1 MRPLLCVLV
10 LTAAAQASDADPF
23 ITQAQAALKDGDV
36 AGALEAANKA
46 IAADPRSAKA
56 TFVRGEAYAA
66 QRKHAEAIKD
76 FEATLALDRSFH
88 LAVDRRGGERF
99 KLGQVEESLADFDAF
114 IKAVPAAGPAHW
126 QRGISLYYAGKY
138 ADGARQF
145 FDGQV
150 KWGADVENVFWHF
163 LCNARK
169 DGIDKARK
177 ELLTLKGPD
186 KRVPMTQ
193 VNDMLHGKVKPEQVV
208 NTAEK
213 TDLKEDLRN
222 EALFYAHLYVGLYYE
237 AAGDAA
243 KSKEHLTT
251 AVEKHK
257 IGHYMWDVANVHLAR
272 LKKKK

>member
-1 MRPLLCVLV
+1 MRPLLCVLAF
-10 LTAAAQASDADPF
+10 AAAGRAADVDEFVRQAR
-23 ITQAQAALKDGDV
+23 AALDRKD
-36 AGALEAANKA
+36 AAAALEAANKA
-46 IAADPRSAKA
+46 VAADPKSPKA
-56 TFVRGEAYAA
+56 TFIRGEAYAA

-76 FEATLALDRSFH
+76 YEATLALDKSFH

-99 KLGQVEESLADFDAF
+99 KLGLVEESLADFDAF
-114 IKAVPAAGPAHW
+114 IKAVPEAGPAHW

-138 ADGARQF
+138 ADGAKQF
-145 FDGQV
+145 FDGQD

-186 KRVPMTQ
+186 KRVPMMQ
-193 VNDMLHGKVKPEQVV
+193 VNDMLHGKAKPEEVIA
-208 NTAEK
+208 TAEMA
-213 TDLKEDLRN
+213 DLKGDRKT
-222 EALFYAHLYVGLYYE
+222 EALFYAHLYVGLYHE

-243 KSKEHLTT
+243 KTREHLAT

-272 LKKKK
+272 MKKE